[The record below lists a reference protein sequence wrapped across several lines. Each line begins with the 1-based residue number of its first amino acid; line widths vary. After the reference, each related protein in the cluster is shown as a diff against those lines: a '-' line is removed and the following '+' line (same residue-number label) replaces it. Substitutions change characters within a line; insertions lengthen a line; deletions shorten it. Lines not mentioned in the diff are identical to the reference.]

1 MLKKIDRVVAFF
13 GRLAGG
19 CTALLIV
26 LIVADVLLRFALNI
40 TAVWVVELE
49 WHLFALI
56 FLFGAPYALQQNRH
70 VRVDLFYEKFSVVDR
85 AKVDFFGSL
94 LFLLPWSALLFVTSA
109 LFLQSAWQAGE
120 GSPNP
125 GGLPTFVPIKAAIPF
140 SALLLFLQG
149 IAEAVRA
156 YRRWQWPQKE
166 EV

>member
-1 MLKKIDRVVAFF
+1 MLKGIDRLVAFL

-19 CTALLIV
+19 LVALLIV
-26 LIVADVLLRFALNI
+26 LIVGDVLLRFSFNL

-56 FLFGAPYALQQNRH
+56 FLLGSPYALQQNRH
-70 VRVDLFYEKFSVVDR
+70 VRVDLLYEKFSEADR
-85 AKVDFFGSL
+85 GMVDFFGTL
-94 LFLLPWSALLFVTSA
+94 LFLLPWSVLLFVTSA
-109 LFLQSAWQAGE
+109 YFLQAAWQAGE

-149 IAEAVRA
+149 VAEAVRA
-156 YRRWQWPQKE
+156 YDRWQSPQKE

>member
-1 MLKKIDRVVAFF
+1 MLKGIDRLVAFF

-19 CTALLIV
+19 CTALLIM
-26 LIVADVLLRFALNI
+26 LIVGDVLLRFLFNL

-56 FLFGAPYALQQNRH
+56 FLLGSPYALQQNKH
-70 VRVDLFYEKFSVVDR
+70 VRVDLLYEKFSEADR
-85 AKVDFFGSL
+85 AKVDFFGTL
-94 LFLLPWSALLFVTSA
+94 LLLLPWSALLFMTA
-109 LFLQSAWQAGE
+109 CYFLQAAWQAGE

-125 GGLPTFVPIKAAIPF
+125 GGLPTFVPIKAVIPF

-149 IAEAVRA
+149 LAEAVRT
-156 YRRWQWPQKE
+156 YKRWQLPQKE